1 MTGDPI
7 VTLRC
12 PNCGAPAAPESARC
26 DYCHSRL
33 ATVSCPKCLGAL
45 FAGSRFCPHCGVARD
60 RVEGT
65 ASTSSTCPSCKG
77 AMSWVAIGNIDLLEC
92 GTCDGTW
99 IEAVTFE
106 RLCADRD
113 AQSAILHTSTAT
125 APQAGVHVDQIHYR
139 PCLRCGKLMNRVNFG
154 LVSGAIVDVC
164 KGHGTYLDRGEL
176 HQVVQ
181 FILDGGLDRMR
192 EIKREAL
199 VDEEHRL
206 RDLERAQGG
215 GAVGSASTWN
225 DSAFERF
232 MTALKDRV

>member
-33 ATVSCPKCLGAL
+33 ATVSCQKCLGVL
-45 FAGSRFCPHCGVARD
+45 FAGSIFCPHCGVARS
-60 RVEGT
+60 RIEGT
-65 ASTSSTCPSCKG
+65 APTSSKCPACKA
-77 AMSWVAIGNIDLLEC
+77 AMSWVSVGSVDLLEC
-92 GTCDGTW
+92 GACDGTW
-99 IEAVTFE
+99 IEAATFE

-113 AQSAILHTSTAT
+113 AQSAIVHTGAAT
-125 APQAGVHVDQIHYR
+125 APQPVPHPDRIRYR

-164 KGHGTYLDRGEL
+164 KGHGTFLDRGEL
-176 HQVVQ
+176 HQVIR

-192 EIKREAL
+192 ETKRQAL

-206 RDLERAQGG
+206 RDLERAHGG
-215 GAVGSASTWN
+215 GTGTSSAWTESSFEHFLSTLT
-225 DSAFERF
+225 E
-232 MTALKDRV
+232 KV